1 MVFSPNNPVN
11 SGSGETT
18 KSFEIS
24 PGTQVSHVKL
34 RVHSIERSLLF
45 YEGLL
50 GFKLVSKT
58 DESALL
64 SAETSDDGSYLIHHS
79 KVGREHR
86 LIEGEQSA
94 GRRVGLFH
102 FAILLPSRK
111 YLANMFKRLTEN
123 SNQLCFE
130 GVAYH
135 LVSESLYLRD
145 PDSNGVEIYRDR
157 DRSERV
163 RKGPFQVKMSTE
175 HLDLDQL
182 YSEADSTGQWICLT
196 KP

>member
-1 MVFSPNNPVN
+1 VVDSPNNLVN

-58 DESALL
+58 DESAQL
-64 SAETSDDGSYLIHHS
+64 SAEGSDDVSYLIHLS
-79 KVGREHR
+79 KVGREHK

-94 GRRVGLFH
+94 AHRAGLFH

-130 GVAYH
+130 GAADH

-157 DRSERV
+157 DRSEWV
-163 RKGPFQVKMSTE
+163 RKSPFQVKMSTE
-175 HLDLDQL
+175 HLDLDRL
-182 YSEADSTGQWICLT
+182 YSEAGSRAMEHT
-196 KP
+196 

>member
-1 MVFSPNNPVN
+1 VVDSPNNLVN

-24 PGTQVSHVKL
+24 PATQVSHVKL

-58 DESALL
+58 DESAQL
-64 SAETSDDGSYLIHHS
+64 SAEGSDDVSYLIHLS
-79 KVGREHR
+79 KVGREHK

-94 GRRVGLFH
+94 AHRAGLFH

-111 YLANMFKRLTEN
+111 YLANIFKRLTEN

-130 GVAYH
+130 GAADH

-157 DRSERV
+157 DRSEWVEKV
-163 RKGPFQVKMSTE
+163 RFK
-175 HLDLDQL
+175 
-182 YSEADSTGQWICLT
+182 
-196 KP
+196 

>member
-1 MVFSPNNPVN
+1 
-11 SGSGETT
+11 
-18 KSFEIS
+18 
-24 PGTQVSHVKL
+24 
-34 RVHSIERSLLF
+34 
-45 YEGLL
+45 
-50 GFKLVSKT
+50 
-58 DESALL
+58 
-64 SAETSDDGSYLIHHS
+64 
-79 KVGREHR
+79 
-86 LIEGEQSA
+86 
-94 GRRVGLFH
+94 
-102 FAILLPSRK
+102 
-111 YLANMFKRLTEN
+111 MFKRLTEN

-130 GVAYH
+130 GADH

-145 PDSNGVEIYRDR
+145 PDSNGIEISRDR